1 MTNWTKEQ
9 IEYWESQNDLEFLK
23 YFKSVLTSIENY
35 KETELIGLD
44 LYVYNRY
51 KKIIRDKKINLILD
65 ENLILNFKHFN
76 NLFFKLNL

>member
-51 KKIIRDKKINLILD
+51 KKIIRDKKINFILD

>member
-23 YFKSVLTSIENY
+23 YFKFVLTSIENY